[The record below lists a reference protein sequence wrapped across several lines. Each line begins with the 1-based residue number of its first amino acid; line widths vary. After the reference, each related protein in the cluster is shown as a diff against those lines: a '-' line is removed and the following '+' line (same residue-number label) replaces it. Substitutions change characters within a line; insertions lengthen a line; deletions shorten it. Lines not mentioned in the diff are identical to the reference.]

1 MLTNIFRFNKRHYL
15 VFGRSTAKR
24 LWAINFC
31 FATVD
36 GKQWEV
42 AVKLKNDGEIFL
54 SWQPVLEFNTHYY
67 LYDSDEVEFEPAY
80 GRNLF
85 VRIRNYD
92 WIEIHYG
99 SAEHKKERK
108 PNDKNG
114 TMPTLCLLLW
124 DEGLTR
130 GLLPILAS
138 WGKHYPAFVGSEVE
152 LVVADGMKLNLLT
165 NKRSD
170 DTFNLTGKEIKYF
183 INHYCH
189 MSGHRLMF
197 EYLDDAL
204 FRVIIMDANG
214 VEIHYPKVNSV
225 GINIEEI
232 VIPTKEGGGF
242 EEFCLSMELMKIE
255 EIHYPKSP
263 IARLPADSF
272 RRQAEDAFHVAIPNH
287 VLTIQKV
294 RCQGAPVSYVCITGK
309 CFSKQ
314 AIRKK

>member
-1 MLTNIFRFNKRHYL
+1 MGDQLLLT
-15 VFGRSTAKR
+15 
-24 LWAINFC
+24 
-31 FATVD
+31 TVD

-42 AVKLKNDGEIFL
+42 AVKLNNDGKIVL
-54 SWQPVLEFNTHYY
+54 SEQPVLEFNTHYD

-92 WIEIHYG
+92 WIEIDYG

-108 PNDKNG
+108 SNDKNE

-130 GLLPILAS
+130 GLLPIPTS
-138 WGKHYPAFVGSEVE
+138 WGKHYPSFGGSEVE
-152 LVVADGMKLNLLT
+152 LVVADGMKWDLVT

-170 DTFNLTGKEIKYF
+170 DTFNLKGKELKYF
-183 INHYCH
+183 INHYCL

-204 FRVIIMDANG
+204 FRIIIMDANR
-214 VEIHYPKVNSV
+214 VEIHYPKVNTK

-232 VIPTKEGGGF
+232 LIPTKEGAGF

-255 EIHYPKSP
+255 E
-263 IARLPADSF
+263 
-272 RRQAEDAFHVAIPNH
+272 N
-287 VLTIQKV
+287 
-294 RCQGAPVSYVCITGK
+294 
-309 CFSKQ
+309 
-314 AIRKK
+314 